1 MTLFKRLLFFGIFL
15 SLGASLAAMGPAGFG
30 QKPNFEGK
38 ENKKKP
44 RKNPLADKSMPELK
58 KGLEQALKSKD
69 FINAVKYLDAMR
81 MVCTDHDQ
89 IREILLQM
97 ADLYYQQEEWTKAER
112 AYNEF
117 ILLYPG
123 ASRCDYAH
131 YKAVE
136 CGFKLTSEPDRDQ
149 TKTQEV
155 LILADQFVTDHSKS
169 EFMPAVTLLA
179 TECREKLLASD
190 TNVFD
195 FYLKRNNFK
204 AAQKRLDLIS
214 KEHMPKL
221 PDTQPKVL
229 EMTIQLAQAQNDQ
242 VKMWETQLLLVDKYP
257 NNDITKRLV
266 MFPERIR
273 ANLEQEMQFKQGNFA
288 QPIQV
293 AQTVIPEAPKLP
305 GPDIVTKSLNK
316 RPIT

>member
-1 MTLFKRLLFFGIFL
+1 MTFCTRLLFLGIFL
-15 SLGASLAAMGPAGFG
+15 SQGVSLAAMSPMGFG
-30 QKPNFEGK
+30 QKPNFEEK

-44 RKNPLADKSMPELK
+44 RKNPLVEKPMPELK
-58 KGLEQALKSKD
+58 KGLEQALKAKD
-69 FINAVKYLDAMR
+69 FATALKHLDAMR

-123 ASRCDYAH
+123 AARCDYAH

-155 LILADQFVTDHSKS
+155 LTLADQFITGHSKS
-169 EFMPAVTLLA
+169 EFMPAVIKLA
-179 TECREKLLASD
+179 TDCREKLLASD
-190 TNVFD
+190 TAVFN
-195 FYLKRNNFK
+195 FYLTRNNFK

-214 KEHMPKL
+214 KEHTPKL

-242 VKMWETQLLLVDKYP
+242 IKMWETQLQLVDKFP

-266 MFPERIR
+266 MFPEQIR
-273 ANLEQEMQFKQGNFA
+273 ANLEQNMFIKGGMP
-288 QPIQV
+288 PIPQ
-293 AQTVIPEAPKLP
+293 ATTA
-305 GPDIVTKSLNK
+305 
-316 RPIT
+316 

>member
-1 MTLFKRLLFFGIFL
+1 MTFFMRFVFLGIFL
-15 SLGASLAAMGPAGFG
+15 CLGAPMIAMGPMGFG
-30 QKPNFEGK
+30 QKPAFAEK

-44 RKNPLADKSMPELK
+44 RKNPLIEKPLPELK
-58 KGLEQALKSKD
+58 KGLEEASKAKDNATAL
-69 FINAVKYLDAMR
+69 KYLDAMR
-81 MVCTDHDQ
+81 MVSTDHEQ

-123 ASRCDYAH
+123 AARCDYAH

-136 CGFKLTSEPDRDQ
+136 CGFKLTSNPDRDQ

-155 LILADQFVTDHSKS
+155 LVLAEQFFTDHAKS
-169 EFMPAVTLLA
+169 EFLPAVTLLA

-190 TNVFD
+190 TNIFN
-195 FYLKRNNFK
+195 FYLHRNNFK

-214 KEHMPKL
+214 KEHCPKM

-242 VKMWETQLLLVDKYP
+242 VKVWQTQLQLVDKFP
-257 NNDITKRLV
+257 DNDITKRLA
-266 MFPERIR
+266 FAPDQIR
-273 ANLEQEMQFKQGNFA
+273 ANLTQHEISILPKESITIA
-288 QPIQV
+288 QNTQK
-293 AQTVIPEAPKLP
+293 AKTA
-305 GPDIVTKSLNK
+305 
-316 RPIT
+316 